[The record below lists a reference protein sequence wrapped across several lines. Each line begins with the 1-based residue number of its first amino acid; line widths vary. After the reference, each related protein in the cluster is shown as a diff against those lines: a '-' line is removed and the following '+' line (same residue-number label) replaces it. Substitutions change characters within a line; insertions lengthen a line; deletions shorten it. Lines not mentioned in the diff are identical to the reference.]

1 MMTPE
6 TAPCPICQTP
16 GPSGLDIL
24 SNSSSVDCPRCG
36 EFRIGRIW
44 VTRLQNPELMFS
56 PRQAANASGYL
67 RENLG
72 FALMTKADIE
82 FLRSRPT
89 PGITQRATKLLRY
102 LAQRLPEVGTLFHIP
117 RNKLEQERLPDNSFL
132 RMDEL
137 IGHTWAIDSKEVNF
151 LVNNVLVPKYFDEHQ
166 ITPLGWQALESE
178 ATDEDPSLAFVAMS
192 FKQELKPVFTHAIDP
207 AIRAAGYN
215 PERMDF
221 VEHMD
226 SITDKMMADIR
237 RAKFL
242 VVDLTEHRPNVYFE
256 AGFAF
261 GLGKRVIF
269 LVQEDQKDDVHFD
282 IQQYSYIPWKM
293 DNLEDLKNRLTQ
305 RILGPLGQ
313 GPIPV

>member
-1 MMTPE
+1 MGLLAKTP
-6 TAPCPICQTP
+6 
-16 GPSGLDIL
+16 L
-24 SNSSSVDCPRCG
+24 
-36 EFRIGRIW
+36 
-44 VTRLQNPELMFS
+44 NPKE
-56 PRQAANASGYL
+56 AACAAGY
-67 RENLG
+67 RWENPHFDLI
-72 FALMTKADIE
+72 TEADVE
-82 FLRSRPT
+82 FLKRLRQ
-89 PGITQRATKLLRY
+89 PGIMERAMKLLRY
-102 LAQRLPEVGTLFHIP
+102 FAKMVPGVGKGIALPKKVDTEPGFAGLIW
-117 RNKLEQERLPDNSFL
+117 DNSNSVYHEML
-132 RMDEL
+132 AASWSVDSPE
-137 IGHTWAIDSKEVNF
+137 IDY
-151 LVNNVLVPKYFDEHQ
+151 LMYQVLTSESCYLLEGAQFISPK
-166 ITPLGWQALESE
+166 GWVALEKAAE
-178 ATDEDPSLAFVAMS
+178 AEDPTLAFVAMS
-192 FKQELKPVFTHAIDP
+192 FKEELKPIFAQAIDP

-261 GLGKRVIF
+261 GLGKPVIF
-269 LVQEDQKDDVHFD
+269 LVQEDQKDDVHFE

-313 GPIPV
+313 GPIPVRPE